1 MAVFLPML
9 LMSSLHVHEA
19 TPMPDSACAECV
31 HHQCAGHLIQLTT
44 QLHQCVLCQFLT
56 LSMVT
61 AVMTVVFIH
70 RTGRQLLFCK
80 PNRFTRPAGG
90 VVSLRAPPFF

>member
-1 MAVFLPML
+1 ML